1 MLELNQPNVEEIH
14 VKDVNEETFMD
25 DVIEAS
31 KTSPV
36 VVDFWAPWC
45 GPCKTLGPAL
55 EAEVKAT
62 NGKIK
67 MVKIDID
74 QNQNLASQMR
84 IQSIPAVFAFVD
96 GQPIDGFMGAKAP
109 SELKSFIDKLLEKV
123 TDDDGDLSEAI
134 AVANEMLNAKEFND
148 AAETFEAN
156 IKAPKLN
163 FESTEYNYIKE
174 WITEFEN
181 VLKSSAF
188 SDPTQGYQKYI
199 DVDSFVDWYLINE
212 ITKNKDA
219 KEESSIYLNMIPG
232 EKIKMGP
239 LWDFDLAF
247 GNVENSEFENPEG
260 FWIKDNAWYR
270 GLFQDPNFVNKV
282 KTRFAY
288 FRSQQIFLLERIDFY
303 ASYLDEL
310 QQNNHA
316 QWDVFRN
323 IPWPNTSASESYKQ
337 EVDELKS
344 WYNDR
349 MDWLDNAIGNL

>member
-1 MLELNQPNVEEIH
+1 MLELNQTNVEENH

-31 KTSPV
+31 KTSPI

-148 AAETFEAN
+148 AAETFEA
-156 IKAPKLN
+156 ILGEDP
-163 FESTEYNYIKE
+163 ESA
-174 WITEFEN
+174 
-181 VLKSSAF
+181 LAF
-188 SDPTQGYQKYI
+188 VGLFNARMGAKK
-199 DVDSFVDWYLINE
+199 INDAKTMLEE
-212 ITKNKDA
+212 IPDALKNKAEILALQAQIDLSNQA
-219 KEESSIYLNMIPG
+219 EGVG
-232 EKIKMGP
+232 EINDLRSTLTNDGNNHQAR
-239 LWDFDLAF
+239 FDLALALF
-247 GNVENSEFENPEG
+247 SKGETSEAIQELLTIFRVDQEWNDDAARQQLFKFFDILGSENPITLSG
-260 FWIKDNAWYR
+260 RRQLASM
-270 GLFQDPNFVNKV
+270 LF
-282 KTRFAY
+282 A
-288 FRSQQIFLLERIDFY
+288 
-303 ASYLDEL
+303 
-310 QQNNHA
+310 
-316 QWDVFRN
+316 
-323 IPWPNTSASESYKQ
+323 
-337 EVDELKS
+337 
-344 WYNDR
+344 
-349 MDWLDNAIGNL
+349 

>member
-1 MLELNQPNVEEIH
+1 MLELNQPNVEENH

-31 KTSPV
+31 KTSPI

-148 AAETFEAN
+148 AAETFEAILGEDPESALAFVGLFN
-156 IKAPKLN
+156 ARMGAKKINDAKTMLGEIPDALKNKAEILALQAQIDLSN
-163 FESTEYNYIKE
+163 QAEGVGEINDLRST
-174 WITEFEN
+174 
-181 VLKSSAF
+181 
-188 SDPTQGYQKYI
+188 
-199 DVDSFVDWYLINE
+199 LINDE
-212 ITKNKDA
+212 NNQQA
-219 KEESSIYLNMIPG
+219 R
-232 EKIKMGP
+232 
-239 LWDFDLAF
+239 FDLALALF
-247 GNVENSEFENPEG
+247 TKGETSEAIQELLTIFRIDQEWNDDAARQQLFKFFDILGSENPITLSG
-260 FWIKDNAWYR
+260 RRQLASM
-270 GLFQDPNFVNKV
+270 LF
-282 KTRFAY
+282 A
-288 FRSQQIFLLERIDFY
+288 
-303 ASYLDEL
+303 
-310 QQNNHA
+310 
-316 QWDVFRN
+316 
-323 IPWPNTSASESYKQ
+323 
-337 EVDELKS
+337 
-344 WYNDR
+344 
-349 MDWLDNAIGNL
+349 

>member
-1 MLELNQPNVEEIH
+1 MLELNQPNAEENH

-31 KTSPV
+31 KTSPI

-134 AVANEMLNAKEFND
+134 AVANEMLNAEEFND
-148 AAETFEAN
+148 AAETFEA
-156 IKAPKLN
+156 ILGEDP
-163 FESTEYNYIKE
+163 ESA
-174 WITEFEN
+174 
-181 VLKSSAF
+181 LAF
-188 SDPTQGYQKYI
+188 VGLFNAKMGAKK
-199 DVDSFVDWYLINE
+199 INDAKTMLEE
-212 ITKNKDA
+212 IPDALKNKAEILALQAQIDLSNQA
-219 KEESSIYLNMIPG
+219 EGVG
-232 EKIKMGP
+232 EINDLRSTLTNDGNNHQAR
-239 LWDFDLAF
+239 FDLALALF
-247 GNVENSEFENPEG
+247 SKGETSEAIQELLTIFRIDQEWNDDAARQQLFKFFDILGSENPITLSG
-260 FWIKDNAWYR
+260 RRQLASM
-270 GLFQDPNFVNKV
+270 LF
-282 KTRFAY
+282 A
-288 FRSQQIFLLERIDFY
+288 
-303 ASYLDEL
+303 
-310 QQNNHA
+310 
-316 QWDVFRN
+316 
-323 IPWPNTSASESYKQ
+323 
-337 EVDELKS
+337 
-344 WYNDR
+344 
-349 MDWLDNAIGNL
+349 

>member
-148 AAETFEAN
+148 AAETFEA
-156 IKAPKLN
+156 ILGEDP
-163 FESTEYNYIKE
+163 ESA
-174 WITEFEN
+174 
-181 VLKSSAF
+181 LAF
-188 SDPTQGYQKYI
+188 VGLFNAKMGAKK
-199 DVDSFVDWYLINE
+199 INDAKTMLEE
-212 ITKNKDA
+212 IPDALKNKAEILALQAQIDLSNQA
-219 KEESSIYLNMIPG
+219 EGVG
-232 EKIKMGP
+232 EIND
-239 LWDFDLAF
+239 LRSTLTNDENNHQARFDLALALF
-247 GNVENSEFENPEG
+247 TKGETSEAIQELLTIFRVDQEWNDDAARQQLFKFFDILGSENPITLSG
-260 FWIKDNAWYR
+260 RRQLASM
-270 GLFQDPNFVNKV
+270 LF
-282 KTRFAY
+282 A
-288 FRSQQIFLLERIDFY
+288 
-303 ASYLDEL
+303 
-310 QQNNHA
+310 
-316 QWDVFRN
+316 
-323 IPWPNTSASESYKQ
+323 
-337 EVDELKS
+337 
-344 WYNDR
+344 
-349 MDWLDNAIGNL
+349 

>member
-1 MLELNQPNVEEIH
+1 MLELNQPNVEENH

-31 KTSPV
+31 KTSPI

-134 AVANEMLNAKEFND
+134 AVANEMLNAEEFND
-148 AAETFEAN
+148 ATETFEA
-156 IKAPKLN
+156 ILGEDP
-163 FESTEYNYIKE
+163 
-174 WITEFEN
+174 EN
-181 VLKSSAF
+181 ALAF
-188 SDPTQGYQKYI
+188 VGLFNARMGAKK
-199 DVDSFVDWYLINE
+199 INDAKTMLEE
-212 ITKNKDA
+212 IPDALKNKAEILALQAQIDLSNQA
-219 KEESSIYLNMIPG
+219 EGVG
-232 EKIKMGP
+232 EIN
-239 LWDFDLAF
+239 DL
-247 GNVENSEFENPEG
+247 
-260 FWIKDNAWYR
+260 
-270 GLFQDPNFVNKV
+270 
-282 KTRFAY
+282 
-288 FRSQQIFLLERIDFY
+288 RSTL
-303 ASYLDEL
+303 
-310 QQNNHA
+310 
-316 QWDVFRN
+316 
-323 IPWPNTSASESYKQ
+323 T
-337 EVDELKS
+337 
-344 WYNDR
+344 ND
-349 MDWLDNAIGNL
+349 

>member
-1 MLELNQPNVEEIH
+1 MAEKTRVYGMKSDKRWIFLAEHSDITLMRNKIAFEMGYLSKLDWTPKSVYSEVYLNDKFLGGYHVCQKIEQGNNRVDIGETGYLLEIDQ
-14 VKDVNEETFMD
+14 VNNLDSD
-25 DVIEAS
+25 DVYFE
-31 KTSPV
+31 
-36 VVDFWAPWC
+36 
-45 GPCKTLGPAL
+45 
-55 EAEVKAT
+55 
-62 NGKIK
+62 
-67 MVKIDID
+67 
-74 QNQNLASQMR
+74 
-84 IQSIPAVFAFVD
+84 
-96 GQPIDGFMGAKAP
+96 
-109 SELKSFIDKLLEKV
+109 
-123 TDDDGDLSEAI
+123 TD
-134 AVANEMLNAKEFND
+134 EFLI
-148 AAETFEAN
+148 N

-310 QQNNHA
+310 QQKNHA

>member
-1 MLELNQPNVEEIH
+1 MLELNQPNVEENH

-31 KTSPV
+31 KTSPI

-148 AAETFEAN
+148 AAETFEA
-156 IKAPKLN
+156 ILGEDP
-163 FESTEYNYIKE
+163 ESA
-174 WITEFEN
+174 
-181 VLKSSAF
+181 LAF
-188 SDPTQGYQKYI
+188 VGLFNAKMGAKKVNDAKKML
-199 DVDSFVDWYLINE
+199 DE
-212 ITKNKDA
+212 IPEALKNKAEILALQAQIDLSNQA
-219 KEESSIYLNMIPG
+219 EGVG
-232 EKIKMGP
+232 EINDLRSTLTNDGNNHQAR
-239 LWDFDLAF
+239 FDLALALF
-247 GNVENSEFENPEG
+247 SKGETSEAIQELLTIFRVDQEWNDDAARQQLFKFFDILGSENPITLSG
-260 FWIKDNAWYR
+260 RRQLASM
-270 GLFQDPNFVNKV
+270 LF
-282 KTRFAY
+282 A
-288 FRSQQIFLLERIDFY
+288 
-303 ASYLDEL
+303 
-310 QQNNHA
+310 
-316 QWDVFRN
+316 
-323 IPWPNTSASESYKQ
+323 
-337 EVDELKS
+337 
-344 WYNDR
+344 
-349 MDWLDNAIGNL
+349 

>member
-1 MLELNQPNVEEIH
+1 MLELNQPNVEENH

-31 KTSPV
+31 KTSPI

-148 AAETFEAN
+148 AAETFEA
-156 IKAPKLN
+156 ILGEDP
-163 FESTEYNYIKE
+163 ESA
-174 WITEFEN
+174 
-181 VLKSSAF
+181 LAF
-188 SDPTQGYQKYI
+188 VGLFNARMGAKK
-199 DVDSFVDWYLINE
+199 INDAKTMLEE
-212 ITKNKDA
+212 IPDALKNKAEILALQAQIDLSNQA
-219 KEESSIYLNMIPG
+219 EGVG
-232 EKIKMGP
+232 EINDLRSTLTNDKNNHQAR
-239 LWDFDLAF
+239 FDLALALF
-247 GNVENSEFENPEG
+247 TKGETSEAIQELLTIFRVDQEWNDDAARQQLFKIFDILGSENPITLSG
-260 FWIKDNAWYR
+260 RRQLASM
-270 GLFQDPNFVNKV
+270 LF
-282 KTRFAY
+282 A
-288 FRSQQIFLLERIDFY
+288 
-303 ASYLDEL
+303 
-310 QQNNHA
+310 
-316 QWDVFRN
+316 
-323 IPWPNTSASESYKQ
+323 
-337 EVDELKS
+337 
-344 WYNDR
+344 
-349 MDWLDNAIGNL
+349 

>member
-1 MLELNQPNVEEIH
+1 MLELNQPNAEENH

-31 KTSPV
+31 KNSPI

-148 AAETFEAN
+148 AAETFEA
-156 IKAPKLN
+156 ILGEDP
-163 FESTEYNYIKE
+163 ESA
-174 WITEFEN
+174 
-181 VLKSSAF
+181 LAF
-188 SDPTQGYQKYI
+188 VGLFNARMGAKK
-199 DVDSFVDWYLINE
+199 INDAKTMLEE
-212 ITKNKDA
+212 IPDALKNKAEILALQAQIDLSNQA
-219 KEESSIYLNMIPG
+219 EGVG
-232 EKIKMGP
+232 EIND
-239 LWDFDLAF
+239 LRSTLTNDENNHQARFDLALALF
-247 GNVENSEFENPEG
+247 TKGETSEAIQELLTIFKVDQEWNDDAARQQLFKFFDILGSENPITLSG
-260 FWIKDNAWYR
+260 RRQLASM
-270 GLFQDPNFVNKV
+270 LF
-282 KTRFAY
+282 A
-288 FRSQQIFLLERIDFY
+288 
-303 ASYLDEL
+303 
-310 QQNNHA
+310 
-316 QWDVFRN
+316 
-323 IPWPNTSASESYKQ
+323 
-337 EVDELKS
+337 
-344 WYNDR
+344 
-349 MDWLDNAIGNL
+349 

>member
-14 VKDVNEETFMD
+14 IKDVNEETFMD

-148 AAETFEAN
+148 AAETFEA
-156 IKAPKLN
+156 ILGEDP
-163 FESTEYNYIKE
+163 ESA
-174 WITEFEN
+174 
-181 VLKSSAF
+181 LAF
-188 SDPTQGYQKYI
+188 VGLFNARMGAKK
-199 DVDSFVDWYLINE
+199 INDAKTMLEE
-212 ITKNKDA
+212 IPDALKNKAEILALQAQIDLSNQA
-219 KEESSIYLNMIPG
+219 EGVG
-232 EKIKMGP
+232 EINDLRSTLTNDGNNHQAR
-239 LWDFDLAF
+239 FDLALALF
-247 GNVENSEFENPEG
+247 SKGETSEAIQELLTIFRVDQEWNDDAARQQLFKFFDILGSENPITLSG
-260 FWIKDNAWYR
+260 RRQLASM
-270 GLFQDPNFVNKV
+270 LF
-282 KTRFAY
+282 A
-288 FRSQQIFLLERIDFY
+288 
-303 ASYLDEL
+303 
-310 QQNNHA
+310 
-316 QWDVFRN
+316 
-323 IPWPNTSASESYKQ
+323 
-337 EVDELKS
+337 
-344 WYNDR
+344 
-349 MDWLDNAIGNL
+349 

>member
-109 SELKSFIDKLLEKV
+109 SELKSFINKLLEKV

-148 AAETFEAN
+148 AAETFEA
-156 IKAPKLN
+156 ILGEDP
-163 FESTEYNYIKE
+163 ESA
-174 WITEFEN
+174 
-181 VLKSSAF
+181 LAF
-188 SDPTQGYQKYI
+188 IGLFNAKMGAKK
-199 DVDSFVDWYLINE
+199 INDAKTMLEE
-212 ITKNKDA
+212 IPEALKNKSEILALQAQIDLSNQA
-219 KEESSIYLNMIPG
+219 EGVG
-232 EKIKMGP
+232 EIND
-239 LWDFDLAF
+239 LRSTLTNDENNHQVRFDLALALF
-247 GNVENSEFENPEG
+247 TKGETSEAIQELLTIFKVDQEWNDDAARQQLFKFFDILGSENPITLSG
-260 FWIKDNAWYR
+260 RRQLASM
-270 GLFQDPNFVNKV
+270 LF
-282 KTRFAY
+282 A
-288 FRSQQIFLLERIDFY
+288 
-303 ASYLDEL
+303 
-310 QQNNHA
+310 
-316 QWDVFRN
+316 
-323 IPWPNTSASESYKQ
+323 
-337 EVDELKS
+337 
-344 WYNDR
+344 
-349 MDWLDNAIGNL
+349 

>member
-148 AAETFEAN
+148 AAETFEA
-156 IKAPKLN
+156 ILGEDP
-163 FESTEYNYIKE
+163 ESA
-174 WITEFEN
+174 
-181 VLKSSAF
+181 LAF
-188 SDPTQGYQKYI
+188 VGLFNAKMGAKK
-199 DVDSFVDWYLINE
+199 INDAKKMLEE
-212 ITKNKDA
+212 IPDALKNKSEILALQAQIDLSNQA
-219 KEESSIYLNMIPG
+219 EGVG
-232 EKIKMGP
+232 EIND
-239 LWDFDLAF
+239 LRSTLTNDENNHQARFDLALALF
-247 GNVENSEFENPEG
+247 TKGETSEAIQELLTIFRVDQEWNDDAARQQLFKFFDILGSENPITLSG
-260 FWIKDNAWYR
+260 RRQLASM
-270 GLFQDPNFVNKV
+270 LF
-282 KTRFAY
+282 A
-288 FRSQQIFLLERIDFY
+288 
-303 ASYLDEL
+303 
-310 QQNNHA
+310 
-316 QWDVFRN
+316 
-323 IPWPNTSASESYKQ
+323 
-337 EVDELKS
+337 
-344 WYNDR
+344 
-349 MDWLDNAIGNL
+349 

>member
-148 AAETFEAN
+148 AAETFEA
-156 IKAPKLN
+156 ILGEDP
-163 FESTEYNYIKE
+163 ESA
-174 WITEFEN
+174 
-181 VLKSSAF
+181 LAF
-188 SDPTQGYQKYI
+188 VGLFNAKMGAKKVNDAKKML
-199 DVDSFVDWYLINE
+199 DE
-212 ITKNKDA
+212 IPEALKNKSEILALQAQIDLSNQA
-219 KEESSIYLNMIPG
+219 EGVG
-232 EKIKMGP
+232 EIND
-239 LWDFDLAF
+239 LRSTLTNDENNHQARFDLALALF
-247 GNVENSEFENPEG
+247 TKGETSEAIQELLTIFKVDQEWNDDAARQQLFKFFDILGSENPITLSG
-260 FWIKDNAWYR
+260 RRQLASM
-270 GLFQDPNFVNKV
+270 LF
-282 KTRFAY
+282 A
-288 FRSQQIFLLERIDFY
+288 
-303 ASYLDEL
+303 
-310 QQNNHA
+310 
-316 QWDVFRN
+316 
-323 IPWPNTSASESYKQ
+323 
-337 EVDELKS
+337 
-344 WYNDR
+344 
-349 MDWLDNAIGNL
+349 

>member
-1 MLELNQPNVEEIH
+1 MLELNQPNVEENH

-31 KTSPV
+31 KTSPI

-148 AAETFEAN
+148 AAETFEA
-156 IKAPKLN
+156 ILGEDP
-163 FESTEYNYIKE
+163 ESALAIA
-174 WITEFEN
+174 
-181 VLKSSAF
+181 S
-188 SDPTQGYQKYI
+188 
-199 DVDSFVDWYLINE
+199 
-212 ITKNKDA
+212 
-219 KEESSIYLNMIPG
+219 SSIGFDVTVIDRQSNKLTKSQNFDGRAYALSHASIRMLKVLGIWNYFKENAQPILD
-232 EKIKMGP
+232 IKVSDGC
-239 LWDFDLAF
+239 
-247 GNVENSEFENPEG
+247 
-260 FWIKDNAWYR
+260 R
-270 GLFQDPNFVNKV
+270 
-282 KTRFAY
+282 
-288 FRSQQIFLLERIDFY
+288 
-303 ASYLDEL
+303 
-310 QQNNHA
+310 
-316 QWDVFRN
+316 
-323 IPWPNTSASESYKQ
+323 
-337 EVDELKS
+337 
-344 WYNDR
+344 
-349 MDWLDNAIGNL
+349 

>member
-14 VKDVNEETFMD
+14 VKDANEETFMD

-134 AVANEMLNAKEFND
+134 AVANEMLNAEEFND
-148 AAETFEAN
+148 AAETFEAILGEDPESALAFVGLFN
-156 IKAPKLN
+156 AKMGAKKINDAKKMLEEIPDALKNKAEILALQAQIDLSN
-163 FESTEYNYIKE
+163 QAEGVGDINDLRST
-174 WITEFEN
+174 
-181 VLKSSAF
+181 
-188 SDPTQGYQKYI
+188 
-199 DVDSFVDWYLINE
+199 LINDE
-212 ITKNKDA
+212 NNQQA
-219 KEESSIYLNMIPG
+219 R
-232 EKIKMGP
+232 
-239 LWDFDLAF
+239 FDLALALF
-247 GNVENSEFENPEG
+247 TKGETSEAIQELLTIFRIDQEWNDDAARQQLFKFFDILGSENPITLSG
-260 FWIKDNAWYR
+260 RRQLASM
-270 GLFQDPNFVNKV
+270 LF
-282 KTRFAY
+282 A
-288 FRSQQIFLLERIDFY
+288 
-303 ASYLDEL
+303 
-310 QQNNHA
+310 
-316 QWDVFRN
+316 
-323 IPWPNTSASESYKQ
+323 
-337 EVDELKS
+337 
-344 WYNDR
+344 
-349 MDWLDNAIGNL
+349 